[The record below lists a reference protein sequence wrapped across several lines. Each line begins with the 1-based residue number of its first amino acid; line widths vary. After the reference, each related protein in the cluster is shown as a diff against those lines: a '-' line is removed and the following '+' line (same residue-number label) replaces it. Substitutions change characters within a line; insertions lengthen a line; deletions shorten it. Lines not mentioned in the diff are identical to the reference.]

1 MKKADTKFGIFKLV
15 LTLVLSVI
23 LIFTIVACNDVDNDG
38 TPPTSTPTPSPTPSN
53 PGTGT
58 GNGGGA
64 NNGGNGNGNTGGNTG
79 GGNTEPKIDLDFS
92 YATTD
97 FSEFT
102 INIPDNAAYL
112 GITTV
117 GGGSEASSAAAST
130 ENPDI
135 QNYLTAF
142 DEYMNVIDGKGG
154 TITFSQVKYAMLKHK
169 MRTVYEEVEVEVL
182 VTDEETGEQRT
193 EITTE
198 LVAVGEE
205 EVTVDVAILSD
216 GTVVYLIIEDDG
228 TMYLA
233 TEDGEYDYDENGDA
247 VRFNFDENT
256 MVLDYRYVYEK
267 DETGAYITLTDEDGN
282 VIYADENVDP
292 RERTIE
298 VIIEKEQTDFALDVL
313 KLKVVGDYA
322 FVTFSLPLPDYCYNG
337 GTWRIKLPDGSVK
350 VITAKDLPKRYE
362 DCTDAEKAVYNT
374 TDFVTDLFVQSY
386 AINTVTKKIYSLAGL
401 DIAEIDGSGFFKLKG
416 NTADVYSI
424 VVDNDV
430 LLFQA
435 VKVTDLFHD
444 TNNVYI
450 KKDNNGIIYVEN
462 SKIKKVQVTYGSYI
476 TNEFGV
482 EGHAY
487 VVIFPG
493 SEAVI
498 SGKSVELIPEFVFDY
513 HGNAY
518 SFVDGMMKKVIG
530 ATTNS
535 ETGISELIYSN
546 EDYSNIDERIDL
558 QLDGRFLGT
567 VKSFVLDGM
576 LYNIS
581 RGANDYS
588 NWLQLTKYQVFCRDI
603 STIDSGEIMIG
614 TPRIYTPDE
623 EEYGFYVIS
632 YTANTDIDE
641 IETYVYGDGL
651 LVIDRDY
658 NGTIRVMVMKFLAN
672 IDTDEVEAYK
682 PVEPGMNTPDEK
694 AAMYTYFIELHFTI
708 DGQEIPNSNIV
719 DATITLDNTSDAIYF
734 TIDLGYISGITQ
746 TILYGSVDTSKPVS
760 NIVCY
765 DNKADSIIKKE
776 NIGND
781 NLIVIAPI
789 N

>member
-23 LIFTIVACNDVDNDG
+23 LLFTIVACNDVDNDG
-38 TPPTSTPTPSPTPSN
+38 TPPTSTPTPSPTPST
-53 PGTGT
+53 PGT
-58 GNGGGA
+58 GNGGGTN
-64 NNGGNGNGNTGGNTG
+64 NNGGNTGNTGGNTG
-79 GGNTEPKIDLDFS
+79 GGNTEPQIDLDFS

-117 GGGSEASSAAAST
+117 GGGSEASSAAASS

-154 TITFSQVKYAMLKHK
+154 TITFSQVKYTMLKHK

-216 GTVVYLIIEDDG
+216 GTVVYLIIEENG

-298 VIIEKEQTDFALDVL
+298 VIIEKEQADFALDVL

-350 VITAKDLPKRYE
+350 VITSGDLPKRYE
-362 DCTDAEKAVYNT
+362 DCTEAEKAVYNT

-401 DIAEIDGSGFFKLKG
+401 DIAEINDDGFFRLKG
-416 NTADVYSI
+416 DPKADWYSI

-430 LLFQA
+430 FLFQA
-435 VKVTDLFHD
+435 VKVTDLFND
-444 TNNVYI
+444 KDINYV
-450 KKDNNGIIYVEN
+450 KKDNNGIIYVED
-462 SKIKKVQVTYGSYI
+462 SSYKSTYVTYNQYN
-476 TNEFGV
+476 TNKPGELAN
-482 EGHAY
+482 AY
-487 VVIFPG
+487 VVYFPSSIRKG
-493 SEAVI
+493 GVRDYEV
-498 SGKSVELIPEFVFDY
+498 VPEFVFDTA
-513 HGNAY
+513 GNAY
-518 SFVDGMMKKVIG
+518 SFVDGMLKKVIG
-530 ATTNS
+530 GITNEES
-535 ETGISELIYSN
+535 GISELIYSN
-546 EDYSNIDERIDL
+546 EDYSQCSDRLQL
-558 QLDGRFLGT
+558 QLDGRDAWT
-567 VKSFVLDGM
+567 VDSFVLNGNF
-576 LYNIS
+576 YNVNGRTAILNGPS
-581 RGANDYS
+581 TLHTCIR
-588 NWLQLTKYQVFCRDI
+588 VI
-603 STIDSGEIMIG
+603 STIDPGEKISGFDRADEK
-614 TPRIYTPDE
+614 DE
-623 EEYGFYVIS
+623 EEFGYYVIAYNPRNDWS
-632 YTANTDIDE
+632 V
-641 IETYVYGDGL
+641 ETFMYGDGL
-651 LVIDRDY
+651 LVVDQGCEDGVRVLQTVYQDAINDDNDDLFNNYNQEMSIYYDDPYFTQYFSRSYYKIIEFSY
-658 NGTIRVMVMKFLAN
+658 NG
-672 IDTDEVEAYK
+672 
-682 PVEPGMNTPDEK
+682 
-694 AAMYTYFIELHFTI
+694 
-708 DGQEIPNSNIV
+708 SIV
-719 DATITLDNTSDAIYF
+719 PQSDILNVSVTSDTEIDVVYF
-734 TIDLGYISGITQ
+734 EIKLLHD
-746 TILYGSVDTSKPVS
+746 GSKKKTVYCSIDTSKPVS

-765 DNKADSIIKKE
+765 DNKADSIIKQE
-776 NIGND
+776 SNGND